1 MVADATTRPGV
12 APDEGTGHPPAE
24 PLSTEPG
31 LATEPRLATPRR
43 PVAPKLLSVYPPL
56 VDSDHVSQPSPHR
69 HGGGMAAI
77 GWVLTL
83 MLLAALATGFLLERE
98 RIQAAWPASQRLYA
112 ALGL

>member
-1 MVADATTRPGV
+1 
-12 APDEGTGHPPAE
+12 
-24 PLSTEPG
+24 
-31 LATEPRLATPRR
+31 
-43 PVAPKLLSVYPPL
+43 
-56 VDSDHVSQPSPHR
+56 
-69 HGGGMAAI
+69 MAAI